1 MAINRKIFSLSTRGG
16 ASVVAELGKKLADK
30 TAKYDIEMQRRMN
43 TATGLIWRTAHAK
56 RPMISKAQ
64 MKAEGRTVRVSDP
77 NATLGVPVAAVN
89 GGRLQ
94 ASVKQKVSRTHGQMS
109 FEGEISAGG
118 ALAPYATYL
127 EYGTAKMPARP
138 FMRPAITLNKE
149 AIKRT
154 FGANISS
161 NL

>member
-1 MAINRKIFSLSTRGG
+1 MGIQNKVFTLTTSNG
-16 ASVVAELGKKLADK
+16 ASVVASLTKKFGNQVN
-30 TAKYDIEMQRRMN
+30 KYDKEMQRRM
-43 TATGLIWRTAHAK
+43 TVATGLIWRTAHAK

-94 ASVKQKVSRTHGQMS
+94 ASVKQKVSRTYGLMS
-109 FEGEISAGG
+109 FGGEVSAGG
-118 ALAPYATYL
+118 GLAPYASYL
-127 EYGTAKMPARP
+127 EFGTSKMPARP
-138 FMRPAITLNKE
+138 FMRPAISLNRE

-154 FGANISS
+154 FGAQISS